1 MLIVPG
7 EFPSAGYPTEYLLS
21 RIRSRRFSLLQAGG
35 PESEERRRSG
45 EDDRR
50 IWQGAQAERCWLFA
64 QMNVELRSI
73 LAPLFVYFEIN
84 TLVQALR
91 NLAAGEPDKI
101 GVVLQQSLLGKGVR
115 DIFRSGKSVS
125 AVLSGFERYCH
136 KHQVDMA
143 GVAAAY
149 AEGGLRRSEE
159 MLRGSLLFRALHD
172 SRHNSVTVFLRDLVG
187 MRNLL
192 VLAMGLR
199 WQAASPL
206 PLLEGGSLDLKRTVQ
221 GVSEK
226 DLRRMVRSWT
236 GGDELN
242 AGQLH
247 PAVLE
252 PVLQSSLLQRI
263 TRLRRLGDPVVECI
277 EYIWRFF
284 LVTRKRSIRYHGA
297 DVGQGAERTGGPR

>member
-1 MLIVPG
+1 
-7 EFPSAGYPTEYLLS
+7 
-21 RIRSRRFSLLQAGG
+21 
-35 PESEERRRSG
+35 
-45 EDDRR
+45 
-50 IWQGAQAERCWLFA
+50 
-64 QMNVELRSI
+64 MNVGLRST

-84 TLVQALR
+84 TLVQVLR

-101 GVVLQQSLLGKGVR
+101 GTVLQHSLLSKGIR

-149 AEGGLRRSEE
+149 EVGGLRKSEE
-159 MLRGSLLFRALHD
+159 ILRGSLLSRALHD

-199 WQAASPL
+199 WQAASPP
-206 PLLEGGSLDLKRTVQ
+206 PLMEGGSIDLKRAAKDVA
-221 GVSEK
+221 EN

-236 GGDELN
+236 GGDELS

-247 PAVLE
+247 PVVLE
-252 PVLQSSLLQRI
+252 PVLQSSMLQRI

-284 LVTRKRSIRYHGA
+284 LITRKRSIRYHGGIGEEGI
-297 DVGQGAERTGGPR
+297 DRTGGP